1 MSKSLVLQSQFGTD
15 MALGFGSTTQTCD
28 QYIQNYLKQNKNRT
42 DPRRQQ
48 EEWYND
54 YSSRNYSYSL
64 SDLLAPPH
72 VDLLVEIDPVAK
84 KAPSHAHLILRTL
97 ARCGYWALWV
107 NWDSRNKYWDIT
119 IAVRSGNILRFHPDV
134 IQEDITRKY
143 GHVVYKQW
151 QAMVMDD
158 LDSLQTLVNE
168 VRDRIDFVAPSVVC
182 CERSA
187 RLCRRVGIPVKGQFA
202 FLFPSSYSL

>member
-1 MSKSLVLQSQFGTD
+1 
-15 MALGFGSTTQTCD
+15 MAVGFGGTTQTCD
-28 QYIQNYLKQNKNRT
+28 QYIQNYLKQNKNRA

-48 EEWYND
+48 EEWYQD
-54 YSSRNYSYSL
+54 YSSRNHSYSL
-64 SDLLAPPH
+64 SDLLTPAH
-72 VDLLVEIDPVAK
+72 VDLLVEIDPVVK

-97 ARCGYWALWV
+97 AHCGYWALWV
-107 NWDSRNKYWDIT
+107 NWDSRNKFWDIT
-119 IAVRSGNILRFHPDV
+119 IAVRVGNILRFHPDV

>member
-1 MSKSLVLQSQFGTD
+1 
-15 MALGFGSTTQTCD
+15 MAVGFGNTTETSD
-28 QYIQNYLKQNKNRT
+28 QFIKNFLKQTQIRS
-42 DPRRQQ
+42 DPRAQQ
-48 EEWYND
+48 EYWYRD
-54 YSSRNYSYSL
+54 YSSRKYQYSL
-64 SDLLAPPH
+64 SDLLEPQYH
-72 VDLLVEIDPVAK
+72 D
-84 KAPSHAHLILRTL
+84 
-97 ARCGYWALWV
+97 LWV
-107 NWDSRNKYWDIT
+107 EMDPKIECVNPSRKHLKMRANGVCGLWNLQVSWDSQYKFWDIT
-119 IAVRSGNILRFHPDV
+119 ICVTAGQAYRFHPDA

-143 GHVVYKQW
+143 GNVVYKQW

>member
-1 MSKSLVLQSQFGTD
+1 
-15 MALGFGSTTQTCD
+15 MAVGFGNTTETSD
-28 QYIQNYLKQNKNRT
+28 QFIKNFLKQTQIRS
-42 DPRRQQ
+42 DPRAQQ
-48 EEWYND
+48 EYWYRD
-54 YSSRNYSYSL
+54 YSSRKYQYSL
-64 SDLLAPPH
+64 SDLLEPQYH
-72 VDLLVEIDPVAK
+72 DLWVEIDPKVKCAN
-84 KAPSHAHLILRTL
+84 PSRKHLKTRVIGV
-97 ARCGYWALWV
+97 CGLWNLQV
-107 NWDSRNKYWDIT
+107 SWDSQYKFWDIT
-119 IAVRSGNILRFHPDV
+119 ICVTAGQAYRFHPDA

-143 GHVVYKQW
+143 GNVVYKQW

-158 LDSLQTLVNE
+158 LDSLQTIVNE